1 MVSISLFLPTEL
13 QLITPF
19 GCNRPKSDFFLISW
33 YKHKYKM
40 DMSENKGNLW
50 QEHWPFNSQ
59 DLTSNSPYC
68 VSFSSCDV
76 SFENLVLDQLTIP

>member
-1 MVSISLFLPTEL
+1 
-13 QLITPF
+13 
-19 GCNRPKSDFFLISW
+19 
-33 YKHKYKM
+33 M

-50 QEHWPFNSQ
+50 EEHWPFNSQ